1 MVIHNPEQEQKWMQ
15 TPPPQSKKK
24 QRIQQPRWL
33 PVLAVQCSACIVI
46 VLVVLLFRVA
56 GGTAYTKL
64 QQGFAD
70 AMARNE
76 LMAVVMRWWDGD
88 PAEIA
93 ASDDVKD
100 NDFTLSEAGY
110 IRA

>member
-15 TPPPQSKKK
+15 TLPPPPQKKHHLK
-24 QRIQQPRWL
+24 QPRRL
-33 PVLAVQCSACIVI
+33 SVLAVQCVVCVVI
-46 VLVVLLFRVA
+46 VLVALLFRVA

-88 PAEIA
+88 PAEIVD
-93 ASDDVKD
+93 SDDVKD
-100 NDFTLSEAGY
+100 DRFTSSETGR
-110 IRA
+110 IRL

>member
-1 MVIHNPEQEQKWMQ
+1 MVIHNPEQEQKWLQ
-15 TPPPQSKKK
+15 TPPKQPKKK
-24 QRIQQPRWL
+24 QRIKQPRQL
-33 PVLAVQCSACIVI
+33 SVLAVQSLACVVI

-56 GGTAYTKL
+56 GGTAYSKL

-76 LMAVVMRWWDGD
+76 LMAVMMRWWDGD
-88 PAEIA
+88 PAEMA

-100 NDFTLSEAGY
+100 DDFTSSEPG
-110 IRA
+110 